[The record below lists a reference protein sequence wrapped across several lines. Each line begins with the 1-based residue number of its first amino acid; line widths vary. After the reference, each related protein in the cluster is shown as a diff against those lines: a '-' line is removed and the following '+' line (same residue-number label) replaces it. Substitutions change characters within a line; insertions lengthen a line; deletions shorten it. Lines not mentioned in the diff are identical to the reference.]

1 MTDRVRISITKVSV
15 ALGLIITIV
24 TLIAG
29 GVRIIDLTQQTAET
43 VDKLSLRIETEQAE
57 RIAQD
62 ALLKDSIVKERE
74 ARSAEYT
81 KIQVKLTEIDTRLLY
96 IQQGIDAIP
105 K

>member
-1 MTDRVRISITKVSV
+1 MTLKGNLSRISV
-15 ALGLIITIV
+15 ALGLIITVV

-43 VDKLSLRIETEQAE
+43 VDKLSLRIENEQTE

-62 ALLKDSIVKERE
+62 ALLRDSIVKERE